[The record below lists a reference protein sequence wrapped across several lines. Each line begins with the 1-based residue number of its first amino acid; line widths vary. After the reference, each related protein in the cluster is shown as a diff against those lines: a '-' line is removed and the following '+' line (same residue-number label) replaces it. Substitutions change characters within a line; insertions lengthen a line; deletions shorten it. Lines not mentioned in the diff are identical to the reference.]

1 MIATGPN
8 LVLFDCDGTLV
19 DSQHLLVSA
28 MTDAYREQGV
38 PAPPREVILSV
49 VGLSLPETFITL
61 SQGDPDF
68 PIEAFVQGYKEAF
81 FRLRESHPT
90 EPMYDGVRDV
100 VDALR
105 QHPHVMLGI
114 VTGKSRR
121 GVQRVLETYAMEG
134 WFASIQTAEDAPS
147 KPHPGMVLQ
156 AMEEVGIA
164 PRSTLVVGDTSYD
177 MEMAKA
183 AGAWALGVDWGY
195 HESGA
200 LLSAGA
206 DDLVKSPSALL
217 PAIEAL
223 LARGALER

>member
-1 MIATGPN
+1 MIENGPF

-38 PAPPREVILSV
+38 EPPPREVILSV
-49 VGLSLPETFITL
+49 VGLSLPETFVAL

-68 PIEAFVQGYKEAF
+68 PIETFVQGYKNAF

-90 EPMYDGVRDV
+90 EPMYDGMREV

-105 QHPHVMLGI
+105 QYPDVMLGI

-121 GVQRVLETYAMEG
+121 GVQRVLEAHAMEG

-164 PRSTLVVGDTSYD
+164 APLTLVVGDTSYD

-195 HESGA
+195 HEGQA
-200 LLSAGA
+200 LVAAGA
-206 DDLVKSPSALL
+206 DDLVTTPSALL
-217 PAIEAL
+217 PAITSL
-223 LARGALER
+223 LARGRP

>member
-1 MIATGPN
+1 MIENGPF

-38 PAPPREVILSV
+38 EPPPREVILSV
-49 VGLSLPETFITL
+49 VGLSLPETFVTL

-68 PIEAFVQGYKEAF
+68 PIEAFVQGYKNAF

-90 EPMYDGVRDV
+90 EPMYDGMREV
-100 VDALR
+100 VDELR
-105 QHPHVMLGI
+105 QYPDVMLGI

-121 GVQRVLETYAMEG
+121 GVQRVLEAHAMEG

-156 AMEEVGIA
+156 AMEEVGITA
-164 PRSTLVVGDTSYD
+164 PMTLVVGDTSYD

-195 HESGA
+195 HEGEA
-200 LLSAGA
+200 LLAAGA
-206 DDLVKSPSALL
+206 DGLVKSPSALL
-217 PAIEAL
+217 LEIQAL
-223 LARGALER
+223 LARARS